1 MGRPPTKPKKLRDGF
16 YIEVRN
22 KGANSGIKLV
32 RDTEEQMMHA
42 VEEYSRTKD
51 VVILGQSVNG
61 KFVKDIKKK
70 KAEKLEAKVLKK
82 VVDDDDDEVFESDL
96 DEIVGLDDNFVEE

>member
-1 MGRPPTKPKKLRDGF
+1 MGRPPTKPKKLRDGY

-22 KGANSGIKLV
+22 RGASSGIKLV

-51 VVILGQSVNG
+51 VIVLGQSVNG
-61 KFVKDIKKK
+61 KFVNEGKKK
-70 KAEKLEAKVLKK
+70 K
-82 VVDDDDDEVFESDL
+82 S
-96 DEIVGLDDNFVEE
+96 